1 MSIKGIPTDVPR
13 SLADLIVASDHTVTS
28 RSLVRLQTAD
38 ITLFAFSEGESVSEE
53 EYPSDTAYLCL
64 EGTLVISVDSR
75 SLEIAAGQAMCIPAH
90 TTHALSGNA
99 SSAVK
104 YLQVNA

>member
-1 MSIKGIPTDVPR
+1 MSIKGIPTDAPR

-28 RSLVRLQTAD
+28 RSLVRQQTAD
-38 ITLFAFSEGESVSEE
+38 ITLFAFSAGESVSEE

-64 EGTLVISVDSR
+64 DSR
-75 SLEIAAGQAMCIPAH
+75 SLEIAAGQAMCVPAH
-90 TTHALSGNA
+90 VTHSLSGKA
-99 SSAVK
+99 SAAVK

>member
-13 SLADLIVASDHTVTS
+13 SLADLIVASGHTVTS
-28 RSLVRLQTAD
+28 RSLARQQTAD
-38 ITLFAFSEGESVSEE
+38 ITLFALSEGESISEE

-64 EGTLVISVDSR
+64 EGTLVISVGSR
-75 SLEIAAGQAMCIPAH
+75 SLEVAAGQAVRVPAH
-90 TTHALSGNA
+90 TTHALSGRS